1 MNIATRV
8 LLELQETTLLAARAA
23 RGLFK
28 RPRYIPESIAQMDA
42 IGVGS
47 LTIIILTGFFTGGV
61 LTLQTYPTLKYYG
74 AQGQTGYLV
83 ALSLIRELGPVL
95 TALMVTGRVG
105 SAIAAELGSMSVSQ
119 QIDAMR
125 ALGTDPVRKLV
136 TPRIIALLITLPLLT
151 VIGDVVGIVG
161 GWSVAGGLY
170 GMSSDM
176 FFSSV
181 RDGISTDDIIGGIIK
196 PMVFMASTDIEINPT
211 TLPPSYDGQVSED
224 AAESTFAE
232 VDDRERA
239 IPAIEFR
246 DVHLSFDER
255 KVLNGLTFKVM
266 KGETKI
272 ILGGSGCGKST
283 TIKLVLGLLKPDSG
297 QILVD
302 GEDITNYTE
311 LEMMRVRKKIGMVFQ
326 EGALFDSLSV
336 YDNVA
341 FRLHEQGV
349 PEEEVEPEV
358 RRMLRF
364 VNLEDAIDKMP
375 IELSGGMRRRVGIAR
390 ALVGDPKIVM
400 FDEPTAGLDPPTART
415 ICELAMK
422 LRDLEDVSSIF
433 VTHEMN
439 NLEYLS
445 SEYAVVNDAGDVVF
459 ELEGERLCLINTKVL
474 MLRDGQPIFSGTDE
488 ALKKAEDPYIQKF
501 LRGH

>member
-1 MNIATRV
+1 MVSTNTEA
-8 LLELQETTLLAARAA
+8 LH
-23 RGLFK
+23 
-28 RPRYIPESIAQMDA
+28 
-42 IGVGS
+42 
-47 LTIIILTGFFTGGV
+47 
-61 LTLQTYPTLKYYG
+61 QT
-74 AQGQTGYLV
+74 
-83 ALSLIRELGPVL
+83 
-95 TALMVTGRVG
+95 
-105 SAIAAELGSMSVSQ
+105 IAAH
-119 QIDAMR
+119 
-125 ALGTDPVRKLV
+125 P
-136 TPRIIALLITLPLLT
+136 
-151 VIGDVVGIVG
+151 
-161 GWSVAGGLY
+161 
-170 GMSSDM
+170 
-176 FFSSV
+176 
-181 RDGISTDDIIGGIIK
+181 
-196 PMVFMASTDIEINPT
+196 
-211 TLPPSYDGQVSED
+211 DGQVSED

-246 DVHLSFDER
+246 DVHLAFDDR
-255 KVLNGLTFKVM
+255 KILNGLSFKVM
-266 KGETKI
+266 KGETKL

-302 GEDITNYTE
+302 GEDITNYDE
-311 LEMMRVRKKIGMVFQ
+311 AKMMVVRKKIGMIFQ

-439 NLEYLS
+439 NLDYLS
-445 SEYAVVNDAGDVVF
+445 SEYAVVNDEGEVVF
-459 ELEGERLCLINTKVL
+459 EREGERLCLINTKVL
-474 MLRDGQPIFSGTDE
+474 MMREGRVIFSGTDE
-488 ALKKAEDPYIQKF
+488 TLRKAEDPYIHKF

>member
-1 MNIATRV
+1 
-8 LLELQETTLLAARAA
+8 
-23 RGLFK
+23 
-28 RPRYIPESIAQMDA
+28 
-42 IGVGS
+42 
-47 LTIIILTGFFTGGV
+47 
-61 LTLQTYPTLKYYG
+61 
-74 AQGQTGYLV
+74 
-83 ALSLIRELGPVL
+83 
-95 TALMVTGRVG
+95 
-105 SAIAAELGSMSVSQ
+105 
-119 QIDAMR
+119 
-125 ALGTDPVRKLV
+125 
-136 TPRIIALLITLPLLT
+136 
-151 VIGDVVGIVG
+151 
-161 GWSVAGGLY
+161 
-170 GMSSDM
+170 
-176 FFSSV
+176 
-181 RDGISTDDIIGGIIK
+181 
-196 PMVFMASTDIEINPT
+196 MASTGTDIHQSVAPHV
-211 TLPPSYDGQVSED
+211 DGRVSED

-232 VDDRERA
+232 VDDRDRA

-246 DVHLSFDER
+246 DVTLSFDER
-255 KVLNGLTFKVM
+255 TILDGLSFKVM

-272 ILGGSGCGKST
+272 ILGGSGSGKST

-297 QILVD
+297 QIFVD
-302 GEDITNYTE
+302 GEDITNYDE
-311 LEMMRVRKKIGMVFQ
+311 QKMMVVRKKIGMVFQ

-341 FRLHEQGV
+341 FRLHEQGL

-459 ELEGERLCLINTKVL
+459 ELEGERLCLINTKV
-474 MLRDGQPIFSGTDE
+474 MMIRDGKPIFSGTDE
-488 ALKKAEDPYIQKF
+488 ALKKADDPYIQKF